1 LGTKNFWLA
10 IGALITLIGAALFQ
24 FFMTTVIDEA
34 ELKKYAAAAAPA

>member
-1 LGTKNFWLA
+1 VALA

-34 ELKKYAAAAAPA
+34 ELNKYAAAAVTA